1 MNPSA
6 SPSRSERFEAEAL
19 VHLGPLYRTALHL
32 TRNEADAQDLVQ
44 ETVLRAYRFFDSFE
58 PGTNCRAWLF
68 RILMNTFV
76 NEYRK
81 RVRGPQMMELDETM
95 STLEGR
101 ADPTI
106 AALPPTPEEVV
117 FAGMLDGDLM
127 EVAPRSAAGVPGR
140 RSSVRRG
147 GVFVQGDRGDDA
159 GPGRDGHVPDS
170 PGPARPARVSSQAG
184 EAGSRSFGGRVR
196 LGMDCREIQERITA
210 IVDYEGWTGKNRSAF
225 SSIFARARPAERR
238 KRENGTSRGSSGQRC
253 ADMALPYGFAERV
266 RASLPGDDAARP
278 VPASRPAPR
287 AVRRVPSWREGEPRA
302 Y

>member
-81 RVRGPQMMELDETM
+81 RVRGPQMVELDETM
-95 STLEGR
+95 SALEGR

-106 AALPPTPEEVV
+106 VALPPTPEEVV

-127 EVAPRSAAGVPGR
+127 EGLRALPLEFRAAVLLCDVEEFSYKEIAEMTQVPVGTVMSRIHRGR
-140 RSSVRRG
+140 RALREFLLRRAKPVR
-147 GVFVQGDRGDDA
+147 VLSA
-159 GPGRDGHVPDS
+159 G
-170 PGPARPARVSSQAG
+170 A
-184 EAGSRSFGGRVR
+184 
-196 LGMDCREIQERITA
+196 
-210 IVDYEGWTGKNRSAF
+210 
-225 SSIFARARPAERR
+225 
-238 KRENGTSRGSSGQRC
+238 
-253 ADMALPYGFAERV
+253 
-266 RASLPGDDAARP
+266 
-278 VPASRPAPR
+278 
-287 AVRRVPSWREGEPRA
+287 
-302 Y
+302 